1 MFRRVFSLQLN
12 AFIMGSLSVMLIA
25 PGAYAQAPSGATAQC
40 NDGSY
45 SKAKTERGACSSHG
59 GVKTWFGA
67 SAANG
72 KAATKD
78 ASTPAKEP
86 APRATK
92 EAAPRP
98 VEPKAAAP
106 TEARTQPP
114 PAGAPANA
122 TAQCNDDTYSFA
134 KQHRGACSNHKG
146 VKTWFK

>member
-1 MFRRVFSLQLN
+1 MFRRVVSLQLN
-12 AFIMGSLSVMLIA
+12 TLIIGSLSVMLIGPA
-25 PGAYAQAPSGATAQC
+25 VYAQAPSGTTAQC

-67 SAANG
+67 
-72 KAATKD
+72 ATKP
-78 ASTPAKEP
+78 TKEP

-92 EAAPRP
+92 EAAPRQTA
-98 VEPKAAAP
+98 EPKAAP

>member
-12 AFIMGSLSVMLIA
+12 TLMMGLLSVLLIA
-25 PGAYAQAPSGATAQC
+25 PGVYAQAPSGTTAQC

-67 SAANG
+67 AAPDG
-72 KAATKD
+72 KAATKE
-78 ASTPAKEP
+78 ATKPAKEP
-86 APRATK
+86 TPRATK
-92 EAAPRP
+92 EAAPRDI
-98 VEPKAAAP
+98 EPKAAP
-106 TEARTQPP
+106 TQARTQPL